1 MHRLRQVVARDSL
14 RCEVRW
20 LDLLGYGVI
29 AFTAATWCAVIV
41 ASLVKSARTEF
52 DIQSRLTRLRV
63 LKTEER
69 LMGAIKDAVDVLSGK
84 VDAAQQSATDEIA
97 RVEALIAALEGS
109 PDDPAVVAE
118 VQGLQ
123 AKADAL
129 KAALDA
135 ERPTPPPAG

>member
-1 MHRLRQVVARDSL
+1 MK
-14 RCEVRW
+14 W

-41 ASLVKSARTEF
+41 AALIKSARNEF

-63 LKTEER
+63 LKSEER
-69 LMGAIKDAVDVLSGK
+69 VMGAIKDAVDVLSGK
-84 VDAAQQSATDEIA
+84 VDSAQQSATDEIA
-97 RVEALIAALEGS
+97 RVEALIAALQGN

-123 AKADAL
+123 AKVDAL
-129 KAALDA
+129 KAALDS
-135 ERPTPPPAG
+135 ERPAPPPAG